1 MTDWIALS
9 RARGLDI
16 PEDQVARLAPSL
28 DSLEQAFRPLLAKL
42 PFELEPALTL
52 SEPAVMGE

>member
-28 DSLEQAFRPLLAKL
+28 DGLEQAFRPLPARL
-42 PFELEPALTL
+42 PFEIEPAITL
-52 SEPAVMGE
+52 SEQAVKGE